1 MSDQEDLIQK
11 MDQDAVEAKKEFY
24 ELPLEARK
32 IVSGWVL
39 KWYMKTGHKRLGR
52 IMVSF
57 AKERSE

>member
-1 MSDQEDLIQK
+1 MSAQEDSFQEI
-11 MDQDAVEAKKEFY
+11 DEDAVEAKKEFY

-39 KWYMKTGHKRLGR
+39 KWYMKTGLKRLGR

-57 AKERSE
+57 AKERSK